1 MRVNLGRIIT
11 GLVLVCLA
19 IAPAYL
25 IIATQIQYSHI
36 EESEAVTVTAH
47 YSMHEERIR
56 GKSSYLL
63 VSFLDHDPLEVHW
76 NNVEVANNL
85 NEVDAG
91 EMLSIK
97 VHPKCGRIMSIRS
110 GGLTLC
116 DFNDTLKAMD
126 AERRIFLIIG
136 LGMYVLYVVLY
147 LISAEGQKFIKK
159 YRKQMFRRFS
169 KRG

>member
-1 MRVNLGRIIT
+1 M
-11 GLVLVCLA
+11 
-19 IAPAYL
+19 
-25 IIATQIQYSHI
+25 
-36 EESEAVTVTAH
+36 
-47 YSMHEERIR
+47 
-56 GKSSYLL
+56 
-63 VSFLDHDPLEVHW
+63 HW

-85 NEVDAG
+85 NGVDAG

-97 VHPKCGRIMSIRS
+97 VHPKCGRIMSIHS

>member
-1 MRVNLGRIIT
+1 MRVNLRIIIT
-11 GLVLVCLA
+11 GLVLVCFA

-25 IIATQIQYSHI
+25 IVATQIQYSHI
-36 EESEAVTVTAH
+36 EEPEAVTVTAH
-47 YSMHEERIR
+47 YSMHEERVR
-56 GKSSYLL
+56 GKSPYLL
-63 VSFLDHDPLEVHW
+63 ISFFDHDPLEVHW

-85 NEVDAG
+85 NGVDAG

-97 VHPKCGRIMSIRS
+97 VHPKCGRIMSIHS